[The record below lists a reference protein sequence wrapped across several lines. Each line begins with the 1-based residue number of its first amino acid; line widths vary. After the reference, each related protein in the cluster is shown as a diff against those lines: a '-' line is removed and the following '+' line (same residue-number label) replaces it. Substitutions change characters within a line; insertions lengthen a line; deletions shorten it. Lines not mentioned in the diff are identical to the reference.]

1 MTCFLRP
8 ASSLPFY
15 DPYRCLIWLVYCTIW
30 HLWPP
35 MTCILHSTTCMTCTS
50 TFYNSNFKY
59 VAKLDGVH
67 AALFY
72 DLYCFLLWPCIEYK
86 MICMTLA
93 STTCP
98 LWPVLLPYITCYCEF
113 YEPTRL
119 EIWILAPLAVM
130 TGSICVCTYFYNM
143 LDTQQGCISMQLS
156 FYANTEPRVQ
166 QLSSRRS
173 SILWHATVISI
184 SQLDSKFK
192 FFHTLA
198 VICNYMRVHIDFY
211 DMLDI
216 CFYSSNFKF
225 QREFCASAHI
235 FLWLHTYISMSCF
248 QDICIYDYNYE
259 FLWYLDSN
267 FKIFKMDLIWCK
279 KTSEI

>member
-1 MTCFLRP
+1 MTYNVV
-8 ASSLPFY
+8 ASY

-166 QLSSRRS
+166 QLSSHRS
-173 SILWHATVISI
+173 SNSMT
-184 SQLDSKFK
+184 
-192 FFHTLA
+192 
-198 VICNYMRVHIDFY
+198 CYCDFY
-211 DMLDI
+211 EPI
-216 CFYSSNFKF
+216 
-225 QREFCASAHI
+225 R
-235 FLWLHTYISMSCF
+235 
-248 QDICIYDYNYE
+248 
-259 FLWYLDSN
+259 
-267 FKIFKMDLIWCK
+267 FKIQIFAFPSCYMWFYGCMFRFLRLYAHVSMLC
-279 KTSEI
+279 SQVQMHL